1 MKLDFHNPLYL
12 VWDGCRT
19 GQESFLSTLI
29 YFPFFFWYSGNCECH
44 NLPDL
49 PFICVPAPV
58 PTLITSHTSYGCWL
72 LLWSP
77 HLWRKLPV
85 KPWALKE
92 CVQRNIE
99 SPGNWRLLFVYNTY
113 SYLECTKNTED
124 MFFFF
129 SSLRIYNLIKQ
140 LKHEEMNWL
149 KNILAI
155 RIR

>member
-77 HLWRKLPV
+77 HLWRIACKTMGTEGMCAAQHRITRKLET
-85 KPWALKE
+85 AF
-92 CVQRNIE
+92 CVQY
-99 SPGNWRLLFVYNTY
+99 LFLFGMHKKHRRHV
-113 SYLECTKNTED
+113 
-124 MFFFF
+124 FFF